1 MTNYYILDTQ
11 GNLQSVCD
19 DNACQG
25 VCRDLI
31 AQNNGTRLYNYPSD
45 ARHHINPV
53 GSILDGGFAL
63 NYSATTKPEGPR
75 MLLDTTSVTPAYLST
90 GDVFVWENTE
100 QVRDRLVVSED
111 HVLRVYRVTSI
122 DQADR
127 SIRYVPASGT
137 PETHVKYWDA
147 ATTLYRVD
155 PAQFPVPETFPCD
168 VSLSDAMAA
177 AGVGGEITRM
187 GHRYRVTMDGGLVDL
202 TAGRDYTNPH
212 RDLLTYGWNVTAV
225 GDAAASATSTPTPT
239 NLLPRTAQD
248 ARTLASMLTDLA
260 DKLPGGE
267 LERAGHE
274 LAENRSL
281 CEVYERVVTEVF
293 GWSPREGMGRGR
305 QYAWLSSIESIE
317 RDHAGNLF
325 AMLRTAAQ
333 RYERGGVVNQAIID
347 AMRSNLESHKVDDVN
362 EVLERCGLDGLETT
376 REFAV
381 TARVE
386 GWALQTRRVP
396 VHQYVRVTVE
406 ARDEHDAIELAA
418 EHEDLTSLTT
428 SYEWEW
434 DGDEDCATE
443 WDTDLYDV
451 QDETEDWDTAEAE
464 EV

>member
-1 MTNYYILDTQ
+1 MANYYILDTDAR
-11 GNLQSVCD
+11 LQSVCD
-19 DNACQG
+19 DNSCQG

-31 AQNNGTRLYNYPSD
+31 AQNNGTRLYNYPTD
-45 ARHHINPV
+45 ARHRINAV

-63 NYSATTKPEGPR
+63 NYSATPKTEGST
-75 MLLDTTSVTPAYLST
+75 MLLDTTPVTPAYLSA
-90 GDVFVWENTE
+90 GDLFVWENTE
-100 QVRDRLVVSED
+100 QVRDRLVVNEA
-111 HVLRVYRVTSI
+111 HMLRVYRVTDLNQS
-122 DQADR
+122 DR
-127 SIRYVPASGT
+127 DIRYVPVAGDGS
-137 PETHVKYWDA
+137 ETFLKYWDA
-147 ATTLYRVD
+147 TTTLYRVD
-155 PAQFPVPETFPCD
+155 PAQFPISET
-168 VSLSDAMAA
+168 
-177 AGVGGEITRM
+177 
-187 GHRYRVTMDGGLVDL
+187 
-202 TAGRDYTNPH
+202 
-212 RDLLTYGWNVTAV
+212 
-225 GDAAASATSTPTPT
+225 SAIAPTTTPS

-267 LERAGHE
+267 LERAGHQ
-274 LAENRSL
+274 LAEDRSL

-293 GWSPREGMGRGR
+293 GWAPREGMGRGR

-362 EVLERCGLDGLETT
+362 EVLERCGLDGLDTT
-376 REFAV
+376 REYQV

-418 EHEDLTSLTT
+418 EHEDLTSHTT

-434 DGDEDCATE
+434 DGDESTATD

-451 QDETEDWDTAEAE
+451 EDETEDWDAAEAE